1 MRPPCELV
9 VRDILPAFRSL
20 IAKKLIK
27 KHNLSQVAAAE
38 KLSTTQAA
46 ISQYLGSKRGDRM
59 LKELE
64 SMPEI
69 ESTASKMAEAIAIGR
84 FSPIEAI
91 VTFCK
96 LCASIRME
104 ESICSLHRD
113 FSSVPLGCSI
123 CLKPER

>member
-9 VRDILPAFRSL
+9 VRDVLPAFRSL
-20 IAKKLIK
+20 VAKKLIT
-27 KHNLSQVAAAE
+27 KHNLSQVAAAK

-64 SMPEI
+64 SMPKI
-69 ESTASKMAEAIAIGR
+69 ELTASKIAERIATGK
-84 FSPIEAI
+84 FTPIEAI
-91 VTFCK
+91 ITFCK
-96 LCASIRME
+96 LCTAIRME

-113 FSSVPLGCSI
+113 LSSVPLGCSI
-123 CLKPER
+123 CLRPDR

>member
-20 IAKKLIK
+20 IAKKLIT
-27 KHNLSQVAAAE
+27 KHNLSQVAAAK

-59 LKELE
+59 LRELE

-69 ESTASKMAEAIAIGR
+69 ESTASKMAERIATGR

-96 LCASIRME
+96 LCAVIRME

-113 FSSVPLGCSI
+113 LSSVPLGCSI
-123 CLKPER
+123 CLKPEK

>member
-20 IAKKLIK
+20 VAKKLIS
-27 KHNLSQVAAAE
+27 KHNLSQVVAAK

-69 ESTASKMAEAIAIGR
+69 ESTASKMAERIATGK

-96 LCASIRME
+96 LCAFIRME

-113 FSSVPLGCSI
+113 LSSVPSNCTI
-123 CLKPER
+123 CLKPGK

>member
-20 IAKKLIK
+20 VAKKLIA
-27 KHNLSQVAAAE
+27 KHNLSQVVAAK

-69 ESTASKMAEAIAIGR
+69 ESTARKMAEGIATGK

-96 LCASIRME
+96 LCTVIRME

-123 CLKPER
+123 CLKPEK

>member
-20 IAKKLIK
+20 VAKKLIAQ
-27 KHNLSQVAAAE
+27 HNLSQVAAAK

-64 SMPEI
+64 SMPKI
-69 ESTASKMAEAIAIGR
+69 ESTASKMAEWIATDK

-96 LCASIRME
+96 LCALMRTE
-104 ESICSLHRD
+104 ESICSHHRD
-113 FSSVPLGCSI
+113 LSSVPLSCSI
-123 CLKPER
+123 CLKPEK

>member
-20 IAKKLIK
+20 VAKKLIA
-27 KHNLSQVAAAE
+27 KHNLSQVAAAK

-69 ESTASKMAEAIAIGR
+69 ESTASRMAERIANGR
-84 FSPIEAI
+84 FTPIEAI
-91 VTFCK
+91 VSFCK
-96 LCASIRME
+96 LCTAIRME

-113 FSSVPLGCSI
+113 LASVPLGCSI
-123 CLKPER
+123 CLKPEK

>member
-1 MRPPCELV
+1 V
-9 VRDILPAFRSL
+9 SA
-20 IAKKLIK
+20 AK
-27 KHNLSQVAAAE
+27 

-69 ESTASKMAEAIAIGR
+69 ESTASKMAEGIATGK

-96 LCASIRME
+96 LCTVIRME
-104 ESICSLHRD
+104 ESICSLHRGL
-113 FSSVPLGCSI
+113 SSIPSGCSI
-123 CLKPER
+123 CLKPEK

>member
-20 IAKKLIK
+20 VAKKLITQ
-27 KHNLSQVAAAE
+27 HNLSQVAAAKE
-38 KLSTTQAA
+38 LSTTQAA
-46 ISQYLGSKRGDRM
+46 ISQYLGSKRGDKM

-64 SMPEI
+64 SMPKI
-69 ESTASKMAEAIAIGR
+69 ESTADKMAERIATGN

-91 VTFCK
+91 VTFCE
-96 LCASIRME
+96 LCTVIRME

-113 FSSVPLGCSI
+113 LSSVPPSCSI
-123 CLKPER
+123 CLKPTK